1 MAKKITELPASAS
14 LGANDLLVKDT
25 GSATQKIKA
34 SDLAS
39 ALGGGLGLMTN
50 APVTLWQGTKVEN
63 GTITLSDSLAN
74 YSWLL
79 FELITNTDRMTTFV
93 RRADFENGTH
103 VVTWSS
109 GSWNTTFNRWA
120 YNTWVGLTKASN
132 TTINIS
138 NAYNDANWSGGV
150 IAVYGW
156 K

>member
-1 MAKKITELPASAS
+1 MAKRITELPASAS

-34 SDLAS
+34 SDLAAS
-39 ALGGGLGLMTN
+39 LGGGLGLMAS

-79 FELITNTDRMTTFV
+79 FELTTNTDRTTTFI
-93 RRADFENGTH
+93 RRADFENGSH
-103 VVTWSS
+103 VVAWSAGTWNS
-109 GSWNTTFNRWA
+109 TAQRWA
-120 YNTWVGLTKASN
+120 YNTWVKLSKASN
-132 TTINIS
+132 TTISVS

-150 IAVYGW
+150 IAVYGF